1 MNPWKQRLTKDLEP
15 VLLVKDPR
23 PAISR
28 YHDLPFGIFV
38 YPPEDEFAVRKEIGL
53 LRTRLQQ
60 TGKRVTTVSLAEC
73 LNEALTAEGLGGEAL
88 AEAEEASG
96 LGLAV
101 ETVFSVLSQY
111 QPLDQLVARRV
122 PDDAEPTRDIVFITR
137 AGALFPLYRTSALL
151 EQLMGQVRVPAVLFY
166 PGTTDGAAG
175 LHFMG
180 VLDADHNYRP
190 KIF

>member
-15 VLLVKDPR
+15 VLLATDPR

-38 YPPEDEFAVRKEIGL
+38 YPPQEEFAVRKEVAL

-60 TGKRVTTVSLAEC
+60 TGKRVTTISLAEC
-73 LNEALTAEGLGGEAL
+73 LHEALTAEGLSGTAL
-88 AEAEEASG
+88 AEAEESSG

-122 PDDAEPTRDIVFITR
+122 PADAEPTRDIVFITR

-151 EQLMGQVRVPAVLFY
+151 EQLMGQVAVPAVLFY

>member
-1 MNPWKQRLTKDLEP
+1 MKPWKQRLTKDLEP
-15 VLLVKDPR
+15 VLLAIDPR

-38 YPPEDEFAVRKEIGL
+38 YPPEQEFEVRKEIGL
-53 LRTRLQQ
+53 LTTRLQQ
-60 TGKRVTTVSLAEC
+60 AGKRVATVSLAEC
-73 LNEALTAEGLGGEAL
+73 LKEALDSEGLGGAEL
-88 AEAEEASG
+88 AEAEESSG

-111 QPLDQLVARRV
+111 QPLDHLVARRV
-122 PDDAEPTRDIVFITR
+122 PKDAEPTRDLVFITR

-151 EQLMGQVRVPAVLFY
+151 EQLMGQVAVPAVLFY
-166 PGTTDGAAG
+166 PGTTDGGAG